1 MELAEQLARDPGQA
15 AGSDDGR
22 LAAVTDALVEI
33 CSQVRR
39 RRWRRKASLGGEAC
53 LIPIT

>member
-33 CSQVRR
+33 CSQVFPAPQ
-39 RRWRRKASLGGEAC
+39 K
-53 LIPIT
+53 